1 MEALWLFLYETSY
14 AEMVRYSMWGYPIFE
29 TLHLIGVALLFGSI
43 VLTDLRMLGLGK
55 HLSATELAGRYLLR
69 LTWVGFA
76 LVAFSGFSL
85 FVAYAEDN
93 VQNPFFVLKMVLIA
107 VAGINALFFH
117 VRVYSG
123 VAGWNLNGAAPLAG
137 KISTALSMT
146 LWTLTIAAGR
156 LIAYPE
162 LFWF

>member
-1 MEALWLFLYETSY
+1 MEGLWLFLYDTSY

-29 TLHLIGVALLFGSI
+29 TLHLIGIALLFGSI
-43 VLTDLRMLGLGK
+43 VLTDFRMLGIGK
-55 HLSATELAGRYLLR
+55 HMSAAELTGRYLLR

-85 FVAYAEDN
+85 FIAYADEN
-93 VQNPFFVLKMVLIA
+93 VQNPFFLVKMVLIA
-107 VAGINALFFH
+107 LAGINAAFFH
-117 VRVYSG
+117 LRIYAG
-123 VAGWNLNGAAPLAG
+123 VAKWDLNQAAPLAG
-137 KISTALSMT
+137 KVSTALSIT

-162 LFWF
+162 LFTV